1 METSNQHSN
10 IHHDRVTVS
19 DMPLWYNRVSWG
31 AIIAGTAVALAV
43 QVLLMLLGTAIGMAT
58 INPASEANP
67 MDGIATGGLIWGT
80 ISSIIAMFIGGWV
93 SGRLSN
99 GNPKDG
105 LMHCVM
111 VWALS
116 TLLIT
121 TAMGRVVTGVGTL
134 IGHGLALGTTAAVT
148 AAASNDDDS
157 NDTLRKNG
165 FNLDNIR
172 QEAETL
178 LRQTGKPALQPES
191 LEAKAENAA
200 DNTAATAQ
208 ANANTAPA
216 QQNANV
222 AQLLQNLFREG
233 QDTVQAVDREAMVNV
248 LVARG
253 QTQAEAERT
262 VDGWIGTYQTARQ
275 QIKAAEAKAPQ
286 AADQAAENAAKAALW
301 AFIASLL
308 GAIAAAIGGRM
319 AIRTVETTRVTTTRN
334 V

>member
-1 METSNQHSN
+1 METPNQHTN
-10 IHHDRVTVS
+10 VHHDRATVS

-31 AIIAGTAVALAV
+31 AIFAGTAIALAV
-43 QVLLMLLGTAIGMAT
+43 QVLLMLLGTAIGMTT

-67 MDGIATGGLIWGT
+67 MDGIATGGLIWWT
-80 ISSIIAMFIGGWV
+80 ITSIIAMFIGGWI
-93 SGRLSN
+93 SGRLAN
-99 GNPKDG
+99 GTPSDG
-105 LMHCVM
+105 LMHGAM

-116 TLLIT
+116 TLLIV
-121 TAMGRVVTGVGTL
+121 TAMGRVVTGVGTM
-134 IGHGLALGTTAAVT
+134 IGHGLALGTTAAVSAT
-148 AAASNDDDS
+148 ASNMNNSS
-157 NDTLRKNG
+157 NANSNTNG
-165 FNLDNIR
+165 FDLDRIR

-178 LRQTGKPALQPES
+178 LRQTGKPELQPEN
-191 LEAKAENAA
+191 LRTQAQNAA

-222 AQLLQNLFREG
+222 DQLMQNLFREG

-262 VDGWIGTYQTARQ
+262 VDGWIGTYQTAQ
-275 QIKAAEAKAPQ
+275 QQMKAAEAKAR
-286 AADQAAENAAKAALW
+286 QAAEQAAETAAKAALW

-308 GAIAAAIGGRM
+308 GVIAAAIGGRM
-319 AIRTVETTRVTTTRN
+319 AIRTVETTRVTTTRS
-334 V
+334 

>member
-1 METSNQHSN
+1 MDTPNQQTN
-10 IHHDRVTVS
+10 VHHDRATVS

-31 AIIAGTAVALAV
+31 AILAGTVVALAV
-43 QVLLMLLGTAIGMAT
+43 QVLLMLLGSAIGMAT

-67 MDGIATGGLIWGT
+67 MDGIATGGLIWWT
-80 ISSIIAMFIGGWV
+80 ITSIIALFIGGWI
-93 SGRLSN
+93 SGRLAN
-99 GNPKDG
+99 GTRTDG
-105 LMHCVM
+105 ILHGAM

-121 TAMGRVVTGVGTL
+121 TAMGRVVTGVGNM

-148 AAASNDDDS
+148 AAASGDDS
-157 NDTLRKNG
+157 GNDAMRKNG

-172 QEAETL
+172 QQAETL
-178 LRQTGKPALQPES
+178 LRQTGKPELQPEN
-191 LEAKAENAA
+191 LKAKAENAA
-200 DNTAATAQ
+200 DSTAATAQ

-222 AQLLQNLFREG
+222 EQLMNNLFREG
-233 QDTVQAVDREAMVNV
+233 QDTVQAVDRDAMVNV

-275 QIKAAEAKAPQ
+275 QLKVAEAKAR
-286 AADQAAENAAKAALW
+286 QAAEQAAEVAAKAALW

-319 AIRTVETTRVTTTRN
+319 AIRTVETTRVTTTRTR
-334 V
+334 

>member
-1 METSNQHSN
+1 METPNQHTN
-10 IHHDRVTVS
+10 VHHDRVTVS

-31 AIIAGTAVALAV
+31 AILAGTAVALAV
-43 QVLLMLLGTAIGMAT
+43 QVLLMLLGTAIGMTT

-67 MDGIATGGLIWGT
+67 MDGLATGGLIWWT
-80 ISSIIAMFIGGWV
+80 ITSIIAMFIGGWV
-93 SGRLSN
+93 SGRLAN
-99 GNPKDG
+99 GTPADG
-105 LMHCVM
+105 LMHGAM

-121 TAMGRVVTGVGTL
+121 TAMGRVVTGVGTMV
-134 IGHGLALGTTAAVT
+134 GHGLALGTTAAVT
-148 AAASNDDDS
+148 AAANNDSPDEAMRS
-157 NDTLRKNG
+157 NG

-172 QEAETL
+172 QQAETL
-178 LRQTGKPALQPES
+178 LRQTGKPELQPEN
-191 LEAKAENAA
+191 LRAQAEDVA
-200 DNTAATAQ
+200 DDTATTAQ

-222 AQLLQNLFREG
+222 DQLLQNLFREG

-275 QIKAAEAKAPQ
+275 QLKAAEAKAR
-286 AADQAAENAAKAALW
+286 QAAEQAAETAAKAAMW

-334 V
+334 H